1 MTYQLSRMQAN
12 GSRISEARDTGS
24 SKPSRTHTSTAAP
37 FPWAWER
44 YWAADP
50 ASTRWSGLAVT
61 RATGTSLHQKQ
72 GTRRGAMNRCL
83 IFIAAS
89 RTGRGHLIQDIA
101 EPADRYSSSRYRI
114 RTRPLQ
120 PCLREYAHLG
130 SRLLKIKTAGS
141 WRPMVAHLLPTCSCA
156 TENANLS
163 SVRMFSATWTSQ
175 TSPCFPMHWLP
186 A

>member
-1 MTYQLSRMQAN
+1 MGYEYRKREILAVRSRAEFTPQWPRHSHGHGKGAGRRIKHQRDDL
-12 GSRISEARDTGS
+12 GSRPQERLGLLCIRNWG
-24 SKPSRTHTSTAAP
+24 PS
-37 FPWAWER
+37 
-44 YWAADP
+44 
-50 ASTRWSGLAVT
+50 V
-61 RATGTSLHQKQ
+61 
-72 GTRRGAMNRCL
+72 GAMNRCL
-83 IFIAAS
+83 ILIAAS
-89 RTGRGHLIQDIA
+89 RTGKGHPIQDIA

-141 WRPMVAHLLPTCSCA
+141 WRPMVAHLLPTCACA

-175 TSPCFPMHWLP
+175 TSPCSPMRWLR

>member
-1 MTYQLSRMQAN
+1 MKRGQDQEETTRMN
-12 GSRISEARDTGS
+12 R
-24 SKPSRTHTSTAAP
+24 STMML
-37 FPWAWER
+37 
-44 YWAADP
+44 Y
-50 ASTRWSGLAVT
+50 LALFL
-61 RATGTSLHQKQ
+61 GTW
-72 GTRRGAMNRCL
+72 GTRRGDMNRCL

-89 RTGRGHLIQDIA
+89 RTGRGHPIQDIA

-120 PCLREYAHLG
+120 PCLRKYAQLG

-141 WRPMVAHLLPTCSCA
+141 WRPMVAHLLPTCACA

-175 TSPCFPMHWLP
+175 TSPCSPMHWLP

>member
-1 MTYQLSRMQAN
+1 MTYRVSRMRAN

-24 SKPSRTHTSTAAP
+24 STRSPTHTSTAAP

-44 YWAADP
+44 FWAVDR

-61 RATGTSLHQKQ
+61 RATGTSLHQKRRTQ
-72 GTRRGAMNRCL
+72 RGATNRSL

-89 RTGRGHLIQDIA
+89 RTGMGHPIQDIA
-101 EPADRYSSSRYRI
+101 EPADRYLSSRYRI

-141 WRPMVAHLLPTCSCA
+141 WRPMVAHLLPTCAFA

-163 SVRMFSATWTSQ
+163 SVRMFSATWISQ
-175 TSPCFPMHWLP
+175 ISRCSLTRWLRG
-186 A
+186 